1 MPTRA
6 PLVLA
11 LLLVLAPACRR
22 DAAPPAEPGRPVTEE
37 RLRAADAGGDG
48 WLSYGYDW
56 SNRRSVPLTEINRQT
71 VRGLRRLWDH
81 ELDVLFR
88 RGVRNESTPI
98 VVDGL
103 LLYTDLKN
111 LVMAVDARTGKE
123 RWRYQPDLKA
133 AALCCG
139 MVNRGVAVYGDRVFL
154 ATLDARVVAL
164 DRRTGKVAWET
175 TAASPAEGYSFTMAP
190 LAADGKIIVGASG
203 GEFGIRGFVD
213 AYDPATGRR
222 IWRFWTVPSPQEGG
236 WYGRWSRTTPDGE
249 PLPRDIARERR
260 DSARYAD
267 AWKKGGA
274 SVYST
279 PAYDPE
285 RRLLFVAT
293 GNPSSVAGVLPPGD
307 NLYSTSVVALDI
319 GTGALKWYYQMV
331 PHNIWDYDNASP
343 PVLFDIAVG
352 DSTVPV
358 VAEAGKTGWV
368 YLLDRRTGR
377 QIRRSDPIMPL
388 ENIFPHATREGV
400 RASPGVRGGA
410 NWPPPAYSLRTGLLY
425 VLGSYVPMR
434 FVVDTAINKGDGY
447 SSGYFV
453 ELQDTVTLR
462 HPLRDRP
469 RHRQDP
475 LAAADA
481 SAPHVWWRG
490 GDRRG
495 RAVLR
500 RPPGLSLR
508 ARRRDRRDALAGP
521 RSQGRRR
528 PADRLPPGRARSRRH
543 NVARGH
549 RGVRAG
555 REAVTVEHDP
565 DGSRFFVPLPDGDA
579 ELFYAPFSEDVLDLQ
594 HTEIPPSGKG
604 RGVGDALVRAALG
617 YARERGMRVIATC
630 PYVQAWLR
638 RHPKER
644 PGASHS

>member
-1 MPTRA
+1 MPTR
-6 PLVLA
+6 PLLLA
-11 LLLVLAPACRR
+11 LVVPLALACNRESRRPSEPA
-22 DAAPPAEPGRPVTEE
+22 RPVTDE
-37 RLRAADAGGDG
+37 RLRAAPTAGDG
-48 WLSYGYDW
+48 WLTYGYDW
-56 SNRRSVPLTEINRQT
+56 GNRRAVPLTEINRGT
-71 VRGLRRLWDH
+71 VRGLRKLWDH
-81 ELDVLFR
+81 DLDVLFR

-123 RWRYQPDLKA
+123 VWRYQPDLKPT
-133 AALCCG
+133 ALCCG
-139 MVNRGVAVYGDRVFL
+139 VVNRGVAVYSDRVFL
-154 ATLDARVVAL
+154 ATLDARIIAL

-249 PLPRDIARERR
+249 PLPRDIAREHR
-260 DSARYAD
+260 DSVRYVD

-285 RRLLFVAT
+285 LRLLFVAT
-293 GNPSSVAGVLPPGD
+293 GNPSGLAGVLPPGD
-307 NLYSTSVVALDI
+307 NLYSTSLLALDI

-343 PVLFDIAVG
+343 PVLLDIHAG
-352 DSTVPV
+352 DSTFPA

-388 ENIFPHATREGV
+388 ENVFPGASRAGV

-410 NWPPPAYSLRTGLLY
+410 NWPPPAYSPRTGLFY
-425 VLGSYVPMR
+425 VLGSYMPMR
-434 FVVDTAINKGDGY
+434 FTVDTAVNGGDGY

-453 ELQDTVTLR
+453 ELPDSLNYGTVSAVDPVTGKIRWQRRAPGHLMYGGAVVTDGGVLFYGDIQGYLNALDAATGQ
-462 HPLRDRP
+462 PLWRDR
-469 RHRQDP
+469 
-475 LAAADA
+475 AAKGYVGPPIAFRLDG
-481 SAPHVWWRG
+481 H
-490 GDRRG
+490 DRIAITSRDGVAVYGLDG
-495 RAVLR
+495 R
-500 RPPGLSLR
+500 
-508 ARRRDRRDALAGP
+508 
-521 RSQGRRR
+521 
-528 PADRLPPGRARSRRH
+528 
-543 NVARGH
+543 
-549 RGVRAG
+549 
-555 REAVTVEHDP
+555 
-565 DGSRFFVPLPDGDA
+565 
-579 ELFYAPFSEDVLDLQ
+579 
-594 HTEIPPSGKG
+594 
-604 RGVGDALVRAALG
+604 
-617 YARERGMRVIATC
+617 
-630 PYVQAWLR
+630 
-638 RHPKER
+638 
-644 PGASHS
+644 

>member
-6 PLVLA
+6 PLFLA
-11 LLLVLAPACRR
+11 VLLVLTPACRR
-22 DAAPPAEPGRPVTEE
+22 DAAPPAEPARPVTDE
-37 RLRAADAGGDG
+37 RLSAADTGTDG
-48 WLSYGYDW
+48 WLTYGYDW
-56 SNRRSVPLTEINRQT
+56 SNRRSVPVTEINRRT
-71 VRGLRRLWDH
+71 VRGLRRLWGH
-81 ELDVLFR
+81 EIDVLFR
-88 RGVRNESTPI
+88 RGVRNESTPL

-103 LLYTDLKN
+103 LIYTDLKN

-139 MVNRGVAVYGDRVFL
+139 VVNRGVAVYGDRVFL

-164 DRRTGKVAWET
+164 DRRTGKVAWESV
-175 TAASPAEGYSFTMAP
+175 AASPAEGYSFTMAP
-190 LAADGKIIVGASG
+190 LAADGKIVVGASG

-222 IWRFWTVPSPQEGG
+222 LWRFWTVPSPQEGG

-274 SVYST
+274 SVYAT
-279 PAYDPE
+279 PAYDPD

-307 NLYSTSVVALDI
+307 NLYSTSLVALDI
-319 GTGALKWYYQMV
+319 STGALKWYYQMV

-343 PVLFDIAVG
+343 PVLFDLAVG

-368 YLLDRRTGR
+368 YLLDRRSGR

-388 ENIFPHATREGV
+388 ENIFPRATREGI

-410 NWPPPAYSLRTGLLY
+410 NWPPPAYSPRTGLLY

-434 FVVDTAINKGDGY
+434 FVVDTAINGGDGY

-453 ELQDTVTLR
+453 ELPDTLGFGTVSAIDPATGKIRWQHRAHRHLMYGGAVVT
-462 HPLRDRP
+462 D
-469 RHRQDP
+469 
-475 LAAADA
+475 
-481 SAPHVWWRG
+481 G
-490 GDRRG
+490 G
-495 RAVLR
+495 V
-500 RPPGLSLR
+500 
-508 ARRRDRRDALAGP
+508 
-521 RSQGRRR
+521 
-528 PADRLPPGRARSRRH
+528 
-543 NVARGH
+543 
-549 RGVRAG
+549 
-555 REAVTVEHDP
+555 
-565 DGSRFFVPLPDGDA
+565 
-579 ELFYAPFSEDVLDLQ
+579 LFYGDIQGYLYALDAATGETLWQ
-594 HTEIPPSGKG
+594 
-604 RGVGDALVRAALG
+604 DRAAKG
-617 YARERGMRVIATC
+617 YVGPPIAFRLDGHDRVAITSRDGIVV
-630 PYVQAWLR
+630 YGLDGKR
-638 RHPKER
+638 
-644 PGASHS
+644 